1 MCRRFEKLDGH
12 SGKPINHPTGHLVLL
27 LLRYLYEEKV
37 LPMPA
42 AAMLFSVSTSL
53 PLPSLIIDPDA
64 LEAVGGHG

>member
-1 MCRRFEKLDGH
+1 VCRRYVKLDNH
-12 SGKPINHPTGHLVLL
+12 SGAPINHQTGHLVLL

-53 PLPSLIIDPDA
+53 PLPGRIIDPDV
-64 LEAVGGHG
+64 L